1 MLRKC
6 KLYEPELRG
15 GPLLSKYY
23 IEERKNTEKVTTA
36 RAFESLCR
44 LSEAHAKLMM
54 RDYTTNFDC
63 LTAIMLTEGLY
74 ASTEDEFKAYAS
86 HFSSA
91 YGVDI
96 EECLYE

>member
-74 ASTEDEFKAYAS
+74 ASTEDEFKAYA
-86 HFSSA
+86 
-91 YGVDI
+91 
-96 EECLYE
+96 